1 MFLNNDYEAFQAA
14 EALKN
19 LIPFMKAE
27 SLIDLVAVGNEFC
40 HLALASSPSLSAPV
54 ACALSD
60 RGTRDVRLVLI
71 LNKDI
76 SIPVASLIHILSQS
90 HADAEV
96 MLALEERNEPDM
108 LLWKALLSAR
118 LHWIAARSDQA
129 ISHETKV
136 ITLLWSSPA
145 SVRRHYIE
153 ALAAIKKITPQLL
166 FSAFR
171 AGARDIAVA
180 LLAKASALPSQ
191 VIDHALVTRN
201 VDLIRSIAHKAG
213 LAKILVDDLI
223 NVIHAMDND
232 QSSDQKLAA

>member
-1 MFLNNDYEAFQAA
+1 MLKNDHYASFEAA

-19 LIPFMKAE
+19 LVPFMKSDA
-27 SLIDLVAVGNEFC
+27 LIDLVAVGNEFC

-54 ACALSD
+54 AAALGEQS
-60 RGTRDVRLVLI
+60 TRDVRLVLL

-76 SIPVASLIHILSQS
+76 SIPVASLLHMLAQS
-90 HADAEV
+90 VADADV
-96 MLALEERNEPDM
+96 LLAIEERNETDSS
-108 LLWKALLSAR
+108 LWKALLSAR

-145 SVRRHYIE
+145 SIRRHYIE

-223 NVIHAMDND
+223 NVIHATDND
-232 QSSDQKLAA
+232 RSSDQKLAA

>member
-1 MFLNNDYEAFQAA
+1 MFLNNEYEAFQAA

-19 LIPFMKAE
+19 LVPFMKAE

-118 LHWIAARSDQA
+118 LHWIAARSEKEMA
-129 ISHETKV
+129 HETRV
-136 ITLLWSSPA
+136 ITLLWSSPLP
-145 SVRRHYIE
+145 VRRHYMN
-153 ALAAIKKITPQLL
+153 ALMAIKQITPQLL

-171 AGARDIAVA
+171 AGAREIAVA

-191 VIDHALVTRN
+191 AIDHALTTQN
-201 VDLIRSIAHKAG
+201 PDLIRSIARKAG
-213 LAKILVDDLI
+213 LADILADDLI
-223 NVIHAMDND
+223 DAIDVMADHIRSYHKM
-232 QSSDQKLAA
+232 AA